1 MQDPEEDQDG
11 SELPEDFEDA
21 LREISPEDLKRTLRE
36 TFLEMHATALL
47 GEGTPLRFPD
57 EVRERVEAYRE
68 EHAIVLDELIPRA
81 VAAQVERVDEVV
93 KAAHRLRKDP
103 SSFEWPIEEPFL
115 CVAIAFVRESMNW
128 WINKVNEEYSDEDQ
142 AGWWKA
148 DESE

>member
-21 LREISPEDLKRTLRE
+21 LREISPEDLKRTLQE

-103 SSFEWPIEEPFL
+103 AHSNGPSRTRF
-115 CVAIAFVRESMNW
+115 CVLRSP
-128 WINKVNEEYSDEDQ
+128 S
-142 AGWWKA
+142 
-148 DESE
+148 